1 MSPLDR
7 TLIIGTRGSELALWQ
22 ANFVKDSLAA
32 INIPAELKIIKTQ
45 GDRILNLSF
54 DKLEGKG
61 FFTKE
66 LEEELLAGKID
77 LAVHSHK
84 DLPTENPAGLI
95 IAAVSEREDPSE
107 LLLILKD
114 CVDVR
119 QKLSLKFGAAVGT
132 SSNRRKAQLLAYRPD
147 LEIQD
152 LRGNVPTRIQ
162 KLRNESYDAIMLAKA
177 GVSRLGI
184 DLSEFHVEE
193 LTPVELIPAA
203 AQGVMAIQIR
213 ESDRELFNALQPL
226 NHPDVAEELAVE
238 RTVLKLFGGG
248 CHLPLGCYCRK
259 DDDIFQVFTSKAD
272 EDDEF
277 PDRLFLE
284 SKTTEGL
291 AEKVVAKFAKD
302 RKHPQSVFISRDL
315 SEQSYFRKAIEKHGI
330 TIEAHSLIRTVP
342 VITKFDSYILKHID
356 WVFFSSKNAVDYFFQ
371 LNPLFPKD
379 VKFGVMGSGSE
390 EMLRRKGHFTDYV
403 GVGNDAADVAKEFA
417 ELANGTTVLFPCA
430 EGSMRS
436 IQQGLSADTKIIDLP
451 IYETVMEEEIEASGA
466 DVLVFTSPSNVDAY
480 FAENLLDPYQKVVA
494 IGKSTGK
501 KFDEMGVK
509 YILPFSPDEVGLAEA
524 VFGI

>member
-1 MSPLDR
+1 MMSLNR

-66 LEEELLAGKID
+66 LEEELLAGTID

-84 DLPTENPAGLI
+84 DLPTENPPGLI

-114 CVDVR
+114 CVDVH
-119 QKLSLKFGAAVGT
+119 QKLSVKYGGIVGT
-132 SSNRRKAQLLAYRPD
+132 SSNRRKAQLLAVRPD
-147 LEIQD
+147 LEIED
-152 LRGNVPTRIQ
+152 LRGNVPTRIG
-162 KLRNESYDAIMLAKA
+162 KLRNEDYDAIMLAKA

-193 LTPVELIPAA
+193 LTPTELVPAP
-203 AQGVMAIQIR
+203 AQGALAIQIR
-213 ESDRELFNALQPL
+213 ETDTELYNALQAL
-226 NHPDVAEELAVE
+226 HQAHVAEELAVE
-238 RTVLKLFGGG
+238 RKVLKLFGGG

-259 DDDIFQVFTSKAD
+259 DDGKFQVFTSKAD
-272 EDDEF
+272 AGDEF

-284 SKTTEGL
+284 ADTTEGL
-291 AEKVVAKFAKD
+291 AERVVAKFSKD
-302 RKHPQSVFISRDL
+302 RKFAGKVFISREVSD
-315 SEQSYFRKAIEKHGI
+315 SSYFRKALAKHRIE
-330 TIEAHSLIRTVP
+330 IEARSLIRTVA
-342 VITKFDSYILKHID
+342 VITKLDSYILRNTD
-356 WVFFSSKNAVDYFFQ
+356 WIFFTSKNAVEYFFKLEPQ
-371 LNPLFPKD
+371 LPKK

-390 EMLRRKGHFTDYV
+390 DALRRNGHFAEFVGEGTDTTEV
-403 GVGNDAADVAKEFA
+403 AADFAK
-417 ELANGTTVLFPCA
+417 LANGTTVAFPGA
-430 EGSMRS
+430 ASPMRS
-436 IQQGLSADTKIIDLP
+436 IHQGLSADTKIIDLP
-451 IYETVMEEEIEASGA
+451 VYETVLEEDVEATSA

-480 FAENLLDPYQKVVA
+480 FADNLLEPNQKVIA

-501 KFDEMGVK
+501 KFEEMGVK
-509 YILPFSPDEVGLAEA
+509 YTLPFSPDEVGLAEA